1 MIRKRL
7 ISRIINLI
15 SYLKQNK
22 LNLFNWVSCDYLR
35 KISKNTLKMEKV
47 PKNMMEPVQQT
58 HLKANHEY
66 IDAELL

>member
-1 MIRKRL
+1 
-7 ISRIINLI
+7 
-15 SYLKQNK
+15 
-22 LNLFNWVSCDYLR
+22 
-35 KISKNTLKMEKV
+35 MEKV